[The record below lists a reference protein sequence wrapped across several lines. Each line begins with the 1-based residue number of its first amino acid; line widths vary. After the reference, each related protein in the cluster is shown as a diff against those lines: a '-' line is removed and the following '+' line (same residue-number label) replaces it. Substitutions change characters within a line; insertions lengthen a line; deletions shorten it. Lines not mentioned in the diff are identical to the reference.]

1 MKLNISICSLELMEE
16 TENCDGNGNPKEH
29 LMCSSPTV
37 SKLSLISSNHPVFS
51 CILTLYILIL
61 LYFPQSF
68 SLKILF
74 IFSASLLLSLPRI
87 RIQTE
92 SKRIVN
98 EVGKTEFSQ
107 HELKRVGLK
116 SDPDI
121 IIRSFE
127 EFFVESDVGAPLEVI
142 FEGFEGEGEEYL
154 NEDCPDP
161 TRVIERQPSLSL
173 YYPES
178 DSDSSSSSEM
188 DFSAIREWNLQGL
201 LTAQFGPQQ
210 LKYITVLRDSSAC
223 FSFSFFAVLETPPF
237 MVLQK
242 PLACFDDNDE
252 DDEANPEA
260 AEELALDSQLE
271 ALSAIAKIFY
281 LCFEEFREMFC
292 REN

>member
-188 DFSAIREWNLQGL
+188 DFSAIREWVSWENMCYRWEEEEDREEMIEIDLD
-201 LTAQFGPQQ
+201 F
-210 LKYITVLRDSSAC
+210 C
-223 FSFSFFAVLETPPF
+223 E
-237 MVLQK
+237 
-242 PLACFDDNDE
+242 DE
-252 DDEANPEA
+252 DNLIEID
-260 AEELALDSQLE
+260 
-271 ALSAIAKIFY
+271 IF
-281 LCFEEFREMFC
+281 
-292 REN
+292 